1 MIERVS
7 FVPPARKEVSGD
19 GLHRPDWTH
28 AGSRDPRLLWL
39 DKNENTDP
47 ILQAVVSKI
56 LAEMDPRSVTAYPAV
71 GPLYHKL
78 AQYLG
83 LSPHS
88 IVLAPGSDGVIGS
101 VFRTFIAQ
109 GDAVLLTHPTY
120 AMYQVY
126 CSIHGAETMKL
137 EYLAGDTGPSLLP
150 EAVTVAIL
158 KRRPKLICLPN
169 PDSPTGTAFEPDAMR
184 DIIQSALE
192 AGSMILVDE
201 AYHPFYANT
210 VVPWIAEFPNLV
222 VARTFSKAWGLAG
235 LRIGYGIAA
244 PDVAAL
250 LQKVRPNYEV
260 SAVAVAMAFRMV
272 SEFDHEM
279 RASVKRL
286 NQGRD
291 GFLSAMRAL
300 GLRTLPSHGTF
311 CHVAFD
317 SWADRVHAALS
328 NIVLYRQDSN
338 ESCLK
343 GFSRFSSTTD
353 ELFSPV
359 IECIRRVIQSSE

>member
-1 MIERVS
+1 MIDRIS
-7 FVPPARKEVSGD
+7 FVPPARREVSGA
-19 GLHRPDWTH
+19 GLHRPDWTNT
-28 AGSRDPRLLWL
+28 GSRDPRLLWL

-47 ILQAVVSKI
+47 VLQAVAFKV
-56 LAEMDPRSVTAYPAV
+56 LAEMDTRSVTTYPDAA
-71 GPLYHKL
+71 PLYLKL
-78 AQYLG
+78 AEYLG

-101 VFRTFIAQ
+101 VFRAFIEP

-126 CSIHGAETMKL
+126 CSMHGAETTRL
-137 EYLAGDTGPSLLP
+137 EYLAGEAGPSLLP
-150 EAVTVAIL
+150 ETVIGAIR
-158 KRRPKLICLPN
+158 KRQPKLVCLPN
-169 PDSPTGTAFEPDAMR
+169 PDSPTGTVFEPDAMR
-184 DIIQSALE
+184 DIIRSALG

-210 VVPWIAEFPNLV
+210 VVPWIAEFPNLI
-222 VARTFSKAWGLAG
+222 VARTFSKAWGLTG
-235 LRIGYGIAA
+235 LRIGYAIVA

-260 SAVAVAMAFRMV
+260 NAVAVAMALRMV

-279 RASVKRL
+279 RASVERL

-291 GFLSAMRAL
+291 GFVSAMGAL
-300 GLRTLPSHGTF
+300 GLRTLSSHGNF
-311 CHVAFD
+311 CHVAFG

-328 NIVLYRQDSN
+328 DIVLYRQDSDA
-338 ESCLK
+338 SCLK
-343 GFSRFSSTTD
+343 GFSRFSSTTA

-359 IECIRRVIQSSE
+359 IERVRNVIR